1 MGQTVLEMIGIKKSF
16 SGIYALSG
24 IDFSLELGE
33 VHALLGENGA
43 GKSTLIKVLGG
54 IYQPDSGII
63 KVNGKEVKINGV
75 PAARENGIGII
86 HQEIV
91 LVPYLSV
98 AQNLFLGREIR
109 TKLGTLR
116 EDLDDWA
123 RRNQAVVF
131 YKGFSSAGIAAL
143 DYAGWFQRTWHTPFD
158 GREAKT
164 ALIQK
169 ENGNLYTYT
178 EGDTLFPGT
187 YNYHILGEFD
197 GNRSPTF
204 QGDAFFYYPLADI
217 TDLQGLL
224 FTNVDSGE
232 SLSELT
238 SIVEKTGR
246 SIEYQTYTD
255 SNLNIFEVLKKML
268 MDDFVSRSLLFA
280 FLGLVFCAVF
290 AMSMMYRESNRF
302 MVIHHL
308 YGAAYAYLFVRLLLR
323 LMCIAVLGTGLGYIL
338 GRTQLYLIHRAA
350 YLNVA
355 LLSGVCNIL
364 FICVVQEIC
373 FLNWKRKHRGMEG
386 RY

>member
-1 MGQTVLEMIGIKKSF
+1 MGKRKGEWLSF
-16 SGIYALSG
+16 M
-24 IDFSLELGE
+24 
-33 VHALLGENGA
+33 ALLLVFMLTTLFFYMVYTMHYDSASDDFTGFTVFDYQSEPGA
-43 GKSTLIKVLGG
+43 QAST
-54 IYQPDSGII
+54 
-63 KVNGKEVKINGV
+63 E
-75 PAARENGIGII
+75 
-86 HQEIV
+86 
-91 LVPYLSV
+91 
-98 AQNLFLGREIR
+98 
-109 TKLGTLR
+109 LGTLR

-123 RRNQAVVF
+123 RQNQAVVF

-164 ALIQK
+164 ALVQK
-169 ENGNLYTYT
+169 GSRNLHAYMK
-178 EGDTLFPGT
+178 GDTLFPGM

-197 GNRSPTF
+197 GNRSHTF

-217 TDLQGLL
+217 SDLQGLL

-355 LLSGVCNIL
+355 VLSGVCNIL
-364 FICVVQEIC
+364 FICAVQTIC
-373 FLNWKRKHRGMEG
+373 FLSWQRKHRGMEG

>member
-1 MGQTVLEMIGIKKSF
+1 M
-16 SGIYALSG
+16 
-24 IDFSLELGE
+24 
-33 VHALLGENGA
+33 
-43 GKSTLIKVLGG
+43 
-54 IYQPDSGII
+54 
-63 KVNGKEVKINGV
+63 
-75 PAARENGIGII
+75 
-86 HQEIV
+86 
-91 LVPYLSV
+91 
-98 AQNLFLGREIR
+98 
-109 TKLGTLR
+109 
-116 EDLDDWA
+116 
-123 RRNQAVVF
+123 
-131 YKGFSSAGIAAL
+131 
-143 DYAGWFQRTWHTPFD
+143 
-158 GREAKT
+158 
-164 ALIQK
+164 
-169 ENGNLYTYT
+169 
-178 EGDTLFPGT
+178 
-187 YNYHILGEFD
+187 
-197 GNRSPTF
+197 
-204 QGDAFFYYPLADI
+204 
-217 TDLQGLL
+217 QGLL

-355 LLSGVCNIL
+355 VLSGVCNIL
-364 FICVVQEIC
+364 FICVVHTIC
-373 FLNWKRKHRGMEG
+373 FLSWQRKHRGMEG

>member
-1 MGQTVLEMIGIKKSF
+1 MGKRKGEWLSF
-16 SGIYALSG
+16 M
-24 IDFSLELGE
+24 
-33 VHALLGENGA
+33 ALLLVFMLTTLFFYMVYTMHYDSASDDFTGFTVFDYQSEPGA
-43 GKSTLIKVLGG
+43 QV
-54 IYQPDSGII
+54 
-63 KVNGKEVKINGV
+63 
-75 PAARENGIGII
+75 
-86 HQEIV
+86 
-91 LVPYLSV
+91 
-98 AQNLFLGREIR
+98 R

-143 DYAGWFQRTWHTPFD
+143 DYAGWFKKTWHTPFD

-255 SNLNIFEVLKKML
+255 SNLNILEVLKKMF

-290 AMSMMYRESNRF
+290 AMSISLNARRF
-302 MVIHHL
+302 
-308 YGAAYAYLFVRLLLR
+308 LFTTP
-323 LMCIAVLGTGLGYIL
+323 A
-338 GRTQLYLIHRAA
+338 
-350 YLNVA
+350 
-355 LLSGVCNIL
+355 
-364 FICVVQEIC
+364 
-373 FLNWKRKHRGMEG
+373 
-386 RY
+386 

>member
-1 MGQTVLEMIGIKKSF
+1 MGKRKGEC
-16 SGIYALSG
+16 LS
-24 IDFSLELGE
+24 LT
-33 VHALLGENGA
+33 ALLLVFMLT
-43 GKSTLIKVLGG
+43 TLFFYMVYTMHYDSASDDFTGFTVFD
-54 IYQPDSGII
+54 YQSEP
-63 KVNGKEVKINGV
+63 GV
-75 PAARENGIGII
+75 QASAE
-86 HQEIV
+86 
-91 LVPYLSV
+91 
-98 AQNLFLGREIR
+98 
-109 TKLGTLR
+109 LGTLR

-131 YKGFSSAGIAAL
+131 YKGFS
-143 DYAGWFQRTWHTPFD
+143 GWFQRTWQTPFD

-164 ALIQK
+164 ALVQK
-169 ENGNLYTYT
+169 GSRNLHAYMK
-178 EGDTLFPGT
+178 GDTLFPGM
-187 YNYHILGEFD
+187 YNYRILGEFD

-204 QGDAFFYYPLADI
+204 QDDAFFYYPLADI

-238 SIVEKTGR
+238 GIIEKTGR

-255 SNLNIFEVLKKML
+255 SNLNILQVLKKMFI
-268 MDDFVSRSLLFA
+268 DDFVSRSLLFA

-290 AMSMMYRESNRF
+290 AMSMMYQESNRF

-308 YGAAYAYLFVRLLLR
+308 YGASYASLFVRLLLR

-350 YLNVA
+350 YQNVA
-355 LLSGVCNIL
+355 ALSGVCNIL
-364 FICVVQEIC
+364 FICAVQTIY
-373 FLNWKRKHRGMEG
+373 FLNWQRRHRGMEG

>member
-1 MGQTVLEMIGIKKSF
+1 M
-16 SGIYALSG
+16 
-24 IDFSLELGE
+24 
-33 VHALLGENGA
+33 
-43 GKSTLIKVLGG
+43 
-54 IYQPDSGII
+54 
-63 KVNGKEVKINGV
+63 
-75 PAARENGIGII
+75 
-86 HQEIV
+86 
-91 LVPYLSV
+91 
-98 AQNLFLGREIR
+98 
-109 TKLGTLR
+109 
-116 EDLDDWA
+116 
-123 RRNQAVVF
+123 
-131 YKGFSSAGIAAL
+131 
-143 DYAGWFQRTWHTPFD
+143 

-255 SNLNIFEVLKKML
+255 SNLNILEVLKKMF

-355 LLSGVCNIL
+355 VLSGVCQYL
-364 FICVVQEIC
+364 VYM
-373 FLNWKRKHRGMEG
+373 RGSYDMFPKLAAKALRNG
-386 RY
+386 GALLIWYGSRYSKTSERNGHGPSFTPLWRR

>member
-1 MGQTVLEMIGIKKSF
+1 MGKRKGEWLSF
-16 SGIYALSG
+16 I
-24 IDFSLELGE
+24 
-33 VHALLGENGA
+33 ALLLVFMLTTLFFYMVYNMHYDSASDDFTGFTVFDYQSEPGA
-43 GKSTLIKVLGG
+43 QV
-54 IYQPDSGII
+54 
-63 KVNGKEVKINGV
+63 
-75 PAARENGIGII
+75 
-86 HQEIV
+86 
-91 LVPYLSV
+91 
-98 AQNLFLGREIR
+98 R

-169 ENGNLYTYT
+169 ENANLYTYT

-217 TDLQGLL
+217 SDLQGLL

-255 SNLNIFEVLKKML
+255 SNLNILEVLKKMF

-355 LLSGVCNIL
+355 VLSGVCNIL
-364 FICVVQEIC
+364 FICAVQTIC
-373 FLNWKRKHRGMEG
+373 FLSWQRKHRGMEG